1 METIDILSMF
11 TLGLLAQGH
20 CIGMCGPLII
30 AFPGRTGRFMPHL
43 FYHSGRIATYSAAG
57 AILAAIG
64 ASLPQ
69 IAAATSSDP
78 QIWLTRG
85 KIGFALI
92 AGMFLFLFG
101 ISRIGLISEPAW
113 MAAATPSRIPGY
125 RRIVQAA
132 MQDSKATGMAL
143 LGLMMGL
150 LPCGLSYGAFAR
162 ALPAESVI
170 KGILLTGAFGLGT
183 LPGLLLLGTGIGA
196 IMRRFQRQSDI
207 LSGLLMLGMGLKLLF
222 RSVKLILS

>member
-1 METIDILSMF
+1 MENIDIFSMF

-43 FYHSGRIATYSAAG
+43 CYHCGRIVTYCAAG
-57 AILAAIG
+57 AIMAAIG
-64 ASLPQ
+64 KSLPQ
-69 IAAATSSDP
+69 IAAASSSDP
-78 QIWLTRG
+78 QLWLMRG
-85 KIGFALI
+85 KIGFALA
-92 AGMFLFLFG
+92 AGMFLLFFG
-101 ISRIGLISEPAW
+101 VLRIGLISEPAW
-113 MAAATPSRIPGY
+113 MTAATPNRIPGY

-132 MQDSKATGMAL
+132 IRDSKAVGMVL

-170 KGILLTGAFGLGT
+170 KGMLLTGAFGFGT
-183 LPGLLLLGTGIGA
+183 LPGLLLLGTGVGA

-207 LSGLLMLGMGLKLLF
+207 LSGLLMLGMGLKLLL
-222 RSVKLILS
+222 RSVKQML

>member
-43 FYHSGRIATYSAAG
+43 FYHCGRITTYGVAG
-57 AILAAIG
+57 GILAAIG
-64 ASLPQ
+64 GSLPQ

-85 KIGFALI
+85 RIGFALI

-101 ISRIGLISEPAW
+101 IGRIGLISEPTW
-113 MAAATPSRIPGY
+113 MAAAAPGRIPGY

-132 MQDSKATGMAL
+132 MQDGKPAGMAL

-170 KGILLTGAFGLGT
+170 KGMLLTGAFGLGT

-222 RSVKLILS
+222 RGVKPMF

>member
-43 FYHSGRIATYSAAG
+43 FYHCGRIAAYGAAG

-64 ASLPQ
+64 GSLPQ

-78 QIWLTRG
+78 QIWLTRSR
-85 KIGFALI
+85 IGFALI

-101 ISRIGLISEPAW
+101 FSRIGLVSEPSW
-113 MAAATPSRIPGY
+113 MAAATPDRIPGY
-125 RRIVQAA
+125 RRIVQTAVH
-132 MQDSKATGMAL
+132 DGKTTGMAL

-150 LPCGLSYGAFAR
+150 MPCGLSYGAFAR
-162 ALPAESVI
+162 ALPAESII
-170 KGILLTGAFGLGT
+170 KGMLLTGAFGLGT

-196 IMRRFQRQSDI
+196 IMRRYQRQSDI

-222 RSVKLILS
+222 SGVKLILP